1 MAERENVAEEEQKA
15 EGALEEDK
23 NDIEAAE
30 KTLRD
35 TADSKLKEEKE
46 KEPEEMEKKTAKKK
60 TTLTTMPSPKQDI
73 FSDPLRA
80 AEESDLL
87 KAVGTTDPFG
97 AEEEKAEKQEWIADF
112 PDR

>member
-1 MAERENVAEEEQKA
+1 MFLQGLHHTATEVPM
-15 EGALEEDK
+15 LSMPEDK

-97 AEEEKAEKQEWIADF
+97 AEEALSGSAFAICSTGS
-112 PDR
+112 